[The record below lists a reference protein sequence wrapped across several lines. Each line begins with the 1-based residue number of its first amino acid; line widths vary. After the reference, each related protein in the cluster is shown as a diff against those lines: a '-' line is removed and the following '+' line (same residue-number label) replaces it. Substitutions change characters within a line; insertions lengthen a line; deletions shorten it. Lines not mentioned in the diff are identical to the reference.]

1 MSKPNVGTWA
11 DFLIKAC
18 ALLWFCSVFF
28 IRFGFKREVFLPISL
43 QRCYKIKSEAYQ
55 NFLNDITKA
64 ECQKNWLQSHITG
77 IGSYFW
83 CRKMSF
89 IITSRVSFT
98 FDIDVKLR
106 TSRVSISVRKK
117 EGWRAKKFTW
127 QTFDGSGVGAK
138 RFHVSQQI
146 LSQRISIKLAAR
158 HWWIIGSLAVIKD
171 NYRQH
176 CLKCGKLRFILLISP

>member
-98 FDIDVKLR
+98 F
-106 TSRVSISVRKK
+106 
-117 EGWRAKKFTW
+117 
-127 QTFDGSGVGAK
+127 
-138 RFHVSQQI
+138 
-146 LSQRISIKLAAR
+146 R
-158 HWWIIGSLAVIKD
+158 HRCQIKD
-171 NYRQH
+171 IEGVDKCKNERRLTGEEIYLANIWRQ
-176 CLKCGKLRFILLISP
+176 RSWSEAISRKSANTFTKNFNKARCSTLMNHWIPRSD